1 MATETPDHLQVP
13 QFDVLP
19 RTKLRDA
26 ATEQIKAQIIA
37 GTLKPGELYSIST
50 ISEQLRVSATPVR
63 EAVLDLAKDGL
74 VEMVRNRGFRVRV
87 LSDKDLD
94 DIVDLRLVLEVPAM
108 ERLAATRPAP
118 DVDPLRPMARDLVR
132 LAVEGDMV
140 GFVAVDRQF
149 HLAVTA
155 LLGNERYVSMVA
167 LLRDQ
172 MRLLGLSGLE
182 GDSEL
187 IASAREHE
195 ELLDLI
201 AAGDVPGTSALM
213 MRHLQ
218 HARGLWAGRPEEPA
232 DG

>member
-13 QFDVLP
+13 QFAELP

-37 GTLKPGELYSIST
+37 GTLEPGELYSIST

-108 ERLAATRPAP
+108 ERLAASRPAP

-195 ELLDLI
+195 QLLDLI
-201 AAGDVPGTSALM
+201 AAGDVPGTRSLM
-213 MRHLQ
+213 TRHLQ
-218 HARGLWAGRPEEPA
+218 HARGLWAGRPEGAA

>member
-1 MATETPDHLQVP
+1 MAIDTPDELHTP

-26 ATEQIKAQIIA
+26 ATSQIKAQIIA
-37 GTLKPGELYSIST
+37 GTLAPGVLYSIST

-108 ERLAATRPAP
+108 ARLAARRPTP
-118 DVDPLRPMARDLVR
+118 DVEPLRAMAHDLVQ
-132 LAVEGDMV
+132 LAVDGDMV
-140 GFVAVDRQF
+140 GFVAVDREF

-155 LLGNERYVSMVA
+155 LLGNERYVAMVA

-187 IASAREHE
+187 VASAREHE

-201 AAGDVPGTSALM
+201 AAGDVPGTEALM
-213 MRHLQ
+213 TRHLQ
-218 HARGLWAGRPEEPA
+218 HARGLWAGRPERPGSE
-232 DG
+232 

>member
-1 MATETPDHLQVP
+1 MATETPR
-13 QFDVLP
+13 FDELP

-26 ATEQIKAQIIA
+26 ATDQIKAQIIA

-50 ISEQLRVSATPVR
+50 ISDQLRVSATPVR

-87 LSDKDLD
+87 LGDKDLD
-94 DIVDLRLVLEVPAM
+94 DIVELRLALEVPAM
-108 ERLAATRPAP
+108 ERLASRRPAP
-118 DVDPLRPMARDLVR
+118 DVEPLRPLARDLVR
-132 LAVEGDMV
+132 LAEEGDMV

-155 LLGNERYVSMVA
+155 LLGNDRYVAMVA

-182 GDSEL
+182 GDRQL
-187 IASAREHE
+187 VASAREHE
-195 ELLDLI
+195 QLLDLI
-201 AAGDVPGTSALM
+201 AAGDADGTRTLM
-213 MRHLQ
+213 TQHLQ

-232 DG
+232 DD

>member
-1 MATETPDHLQVP
+1 MATETPR
-13 QFDVLP
+13 FDELP

-26 ATEQIKAQIIA
+26 ATDQIKAQIIA
-37 GTLKPGELYSIST
+37 GTLEPGALYSIST

-94 DIVDLRLVLEVPAM
+94 DIVELRLALEVPAM
-108 ERLAATRPAP
+108 ERLASQRPAL
-118 DVDPLRPMARDLVR
+118 DVEPLRSPARDLVR
-132 LAVEGDMV
+132 LAEEGDMV
-140 GFVAVDRQF
+140 GFVALDRQF

-155 LLGNERYVSMVA
+155 LLGNDRYVAMVA

-182 GDSEL
+182 GDSQL
-187 IASAREHE
+187 VASAREHE
-195 ELLDLI
+195 QLLDLI
-201 AAGDVPGTSALM
+201 AAGDADGTRTLM
-213 MRHLQ
+213 TQHLQ

-232 DG
+232 DD